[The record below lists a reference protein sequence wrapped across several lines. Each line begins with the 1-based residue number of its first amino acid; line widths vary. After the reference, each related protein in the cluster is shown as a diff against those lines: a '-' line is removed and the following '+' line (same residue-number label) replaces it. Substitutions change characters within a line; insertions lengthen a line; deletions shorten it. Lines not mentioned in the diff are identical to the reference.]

1 MALVDDLKKEVE
13 NIFDTKWATRVGT
26 KVPEP
31 EDIKLGNDA
40 VELDAAVL
48 YADLAESTALVTDHK
63 PWFAAEI
70 YKAYLLCACRV
81 IQSNGGVITAFD
93 GDRVMGVYAEGNK
106 NSNAAISALKI
117 NHCVTQIINPLILTK
132 FQNTKYQIK
141 HCVGVDSGKLFVART
156 GIRKYNDLV
165 WVGKAA
171 NYSAKL
177 CALRDP
183 MKASWITSNVFSN
196 MNDEAKYASDKRIMW
211 ESFNWKDYGIS
222 IYGSDWRWTP

>member
-1 MALVDDLKKEVE
+1 MALADDLKREVE
-13 NIFDTKWATRVGT
+13 AIFATNWQTREGT

-40 VELDAAVL
+40 VELEAAVL
-48 YADLAESTALVTDHK
+48 YADLVESTELVSGYK
-63 PWFAAEI
+63 NWFAAEI

-81 IQSNGGVITAFD
+81 IQNNGGVITAFD

-106 NSNAAISALKI
+106 NTNAAKSALKI
-117 NHCVTQIINPLILTK
+117 NHCVTEIINPLIKTK
-132 FQNTKYQIK
+132 FQNTTYQIK

-183 MKASWITSNVFSN
+183 TRASWITDNVFSK
-196 MNDEAKYASDKRIMW
+196 MNDEAKYSSKKELMW
-211 ESFNWKDYGIS
+211 ESFNWKEYGIS
-222 IYGSDWRWTP
+222 IHGSNWRWTP